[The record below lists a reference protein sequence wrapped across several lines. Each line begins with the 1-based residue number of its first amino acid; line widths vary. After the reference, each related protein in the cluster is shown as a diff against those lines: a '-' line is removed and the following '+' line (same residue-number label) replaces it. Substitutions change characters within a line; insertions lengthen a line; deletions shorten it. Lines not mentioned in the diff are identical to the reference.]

1 MTEPPHLARRA
12 ALGVLGAA
20 AAMPSALAA
29 VPVRRADGTGL
40 ARAASHASTFDQL
53 HALIAYVDGNEVM
66 AERFRGAPLSRAVN
80 VKSVSKTIMATVT
93 GAAID
98 RGILDG
104 VDQPVAPL
112 LRASMPANP
121 DPRLQRLTVDHLLTM
136 RAGLGRT
143 SGANYGRWVSSPN
156 WVRAALAEP
165 FVDEP
170 GGRMLYSTGSY
181 HLLSA
186 ALTRAASRSTLQL
199 TRELLGEPLGI
210 EIPPWVR
217 DPQGIYLGGN
227 DMALTPHALVRI
239 GEMHRLGGTH
249 DGRRVLSEAWIEA
262 AWTPRTA
269 SPFSGDS
276 YGYGWFV
283 RTLAGQRTYYGRG
296 FGGQMLY
303 VVPSAGLTVA
313 VISDPT
319 RPARS
324 QGYVGDLHRLMA
336 EHLIPAAAA

>member
-1 MTEPPHLARRA
+1 MTSPPRVSRRL
-12 ALGVLGAA
+12 ALGFLGAA
-20 AAMPSALAA
+20 AIAPASAA
-29 VPVRRADGTGL
+29 VPTRTVDAGLLDRAA
-40 ARAASHASTFDQL
+40 ARAHGLDQL
-53 HALIAYVDGNEVM
+53 HALVVHVDGREVM
-66 AERFRGAPLSRAVN
+66 AERFRGAPLSRPVN
-80 VKSVSKTIMATVT
+80 VKSVSKTILATVT

-104 VDQPVAPL
+104 AEQPVAPF
-112 LRASMPANP
+112 LRASFPRQP
-121 DPRLQRLTVDHLLTM
+121 DPRLERLTVDHLLTM

-143 SGANYGRWVSSPN
+143 SGANYGRWVSSPD

-186 ALTRAASRSTLQL
+186 VLTRASGRSTLQL
-199 TRELLGEPLGI
+199 TRGLLGEPLGI

-239 GEMHRLGGTH
+239 GEMHRQGGVFG
-249 DGRRVLSEAWIEA
+249 GRRVLSEAWIDA
-262 AWTPRTA
+262 AWRPRTA

-283 RTLAGQRTYYGRG
+283 RTLAGQQTFYGRG

-303 VVPSAGLTVA
+303 VVPAAGLTVA
-313 VISDPT
+313 IVSDPT

-336 EHLIPAAAA
+336 TDLIPAATA